1 MKIWRPKKLL
11 PPAATAVM
19 FVAAMALLLFGSVEG
34 TRAAL
39 TYYSETYASRVQM
52 YDIGVSLLENG
63 ERVSWRDY
71 NSSAD
76 GTWDENTGV
85 LLAHMLEE
93 GESLKLGKTYPEQLS
108 VANSGT
114 INQYVRVTIYK
125 YWTDAEGTK
134 LPNLSPELI
143 RLNLVNLDTD
153 WILDEEA
160 STPERTVLYYNKLLY
175 AEGEGVS
182 ETPLFADKL
191 TIDGSIADRV
201 GETRETSGG
210 YTTITVTYE
219 YDGARFCIEAKVD
232 GVQEHN
238 AQDAIWSAWG
248 RRVTIDNGVLS
259 LN

>member
-182 ETPLFADKL
+182 ETPLFADAITVDAMVATK
-191 TIDGSIADRV
+191 V
-201 GETRETSGG
+201 HQKVEESGG
-210 YTTITVTYE
+210 YTTITTTYD
-219 YDGARFCIEAKVD
+219 YDGTQFRIEAKVD
-232 GVQEHN
+232 AVQEHN
-238 AQDAIWSAWG
+238 AKDAVLSAWG
-248 RRVTIDNGVLS
+248 KNVTVSNNMLS
-259 LN
+259 LD